1 MSDLLE
7 ARLDRIVVGLDGSEC
22 AARALRWAADE
33 AGVRGSE
40 LHIVTAFAPPDV
52 VGVPGAR
59 FPVERPEQTRER
71 AQRLQSKWLS
81 EALGDDYP
89 DVAMLTEVRMG
100 QSAETLLEAAKNGDM
115 LVVGSRG
122 RGGFKGLM
130 LGSVSMQCV
139 THAEGPVTVIP

>member
-1 MSDLLE
+1 M
-7 ARLDRIVVGLDGSEC
+7 DRIVIGLDGSEC

-33 AGVRGSE
+33 ARARGHE

-59 FPVERPEQTRER
+59 FPVERPEQARER
-71 AQRLQSKWLS
+71 AQHQQRKWLS

-89 DVAMLTEVRMG
+89 DVELITEVRMG
-100 QSAETLLEAAKNGDM
+100 QAAETLLEAAKGGDM

-122 RGGFKGLM
+122 RGGFKGLL
-130 LGSVSMQCV
+130 LGSISMQCV
-139 THAEGPVTVIP
+139 THAEGPVTVIH